1 MKKKALL
8 EWKSSIPVKK
18 QKDKKYFGNLKWEVI
33 DAGICS
39 HCGTCVAICPV
50 YGIVYEDKPIHFPNW
65 EKECIDDGACVKYC
79 PRVDYEPLS
88 GLGEYTE
95 IVAAKS
101 SRFGGQDGGM
111 VTEIFATALDSKII
125 DTAVVVGRDNKW
137 KPQTKVA
144 RNAKALEDDK
154 VKGTKYSFAG
164 AIPDL
169 RDALKAAKKPG
180 VVGTPCMTSGHR
192 NLQKNVKLFSK
203 IELVISTFCME
214 NFYYHKLAKF
224 LKGKEIDDLSKVT
237 KMDITKGKF
246 IATLDDGSEVKFPIK
261 EMDDIVP
268 SGCMV
273 CQDFTGVESDIS
285 VGSVGS
291 DDGYSTVIVRTEKGK
306 EVMDAIR
313 ESGNAEFAEVDTGP
327 IQKNVDL
334 KVKKHPY
341 PPPEEEEG

>member
-1 MKKKALL
+1 MTEAQL
-8 EWKSSIPVKK
+8 EWKTKIPVKK
-18 QKDKKYFGNLKWEVI
+18 QKGKKYFGNLKKQVI

-39 HCGTCVAICPV
+39 HCGTCVAICPA

-65 EKECIDDGACVKYC
+65 EEECIDDGVCVKYC
-79 PRVDYEPLS
+79 PRVDYKPLK

-101 SRFGGQDGGM
+101 TRFGGQDGGM
-111 VTEIFATALDSKII
+111 VTEIFATALDAKLI

-144 RNAKALEDDK
+144 RSSKMLDDEK
-154 VKGTKYSFAG
+154 VRGSKYSFAS

-192 NLQKNVKLFSK
+192 KLQKNIQLFSK
-203 IELVISTFCME
+203 IQLVVATFCME
-214 NFYYHKLAKF
+214 NFYYHDLVKF
-224 LKGKEIDDLSKVT
+224 LKDKEIDDLSKVT

-268 SGCMV
+268 SGCKV

-291 DDGYSTVIVRTEKGK
+291 DDGYSTVIVRTDVGKKVMDTIREKGT
-306 EVMDAIR
+306 
-313 ESGNAEFAEVDTGP
+313 AEFADVDLETV
-327 IQKNVDL
+327 QKNADL

-341 PPPEEEEG
+341 PPKGGG